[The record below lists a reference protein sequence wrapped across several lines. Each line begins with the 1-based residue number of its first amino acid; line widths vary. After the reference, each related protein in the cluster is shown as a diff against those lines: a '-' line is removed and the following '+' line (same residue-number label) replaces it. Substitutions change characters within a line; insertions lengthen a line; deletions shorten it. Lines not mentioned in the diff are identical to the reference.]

1 MNVKTLLLTLL
12 ASTLLGA
19 CHTKPTRVDCEDHLR
34 PINQPA
40 PVAKVPESVP

>member
-12 ASTLLGA
+12 AATLLGA

-34 PINQPA
+34 PINLPA
-40 PVAKVPESVP
+40 PAVKQPESAP